1 MGRVNGDWALLWPH
15 KSVIWGCQGSPHP
28 SHFLF
33 GRGVVSTSNYVQWLD
48 LPQSHISD
56 SQGFRTPISA
66 ALGVSAAHPR
76 VHSVLAQKNDLQL
89 GSE

>member
-1 MGRVNGDWALLWPH
+1 M
-15 KSVIWGCQGSPHP
+15 
-28 SHFLF
+28 
-33 GRGVVSTSNYVQWLD
+33 VSTSNYVQWLE
-48 LPQSHISD
+48 LAPSHIPD

-89 GSE
+89 GNES